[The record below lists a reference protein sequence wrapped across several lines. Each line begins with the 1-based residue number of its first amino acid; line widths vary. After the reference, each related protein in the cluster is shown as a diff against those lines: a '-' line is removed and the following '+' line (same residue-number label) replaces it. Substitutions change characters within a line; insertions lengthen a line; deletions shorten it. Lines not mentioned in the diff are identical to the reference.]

1 MRVTVREK
9 SVIQTMAHEQ
19 QTLNLIEK
27 FLRQNFQLLTAQTL
41 HIVRDLIKFVATL
54 FAWLSHCM
62 IYIYIYCFVATIYL
76 HISESQ
82 HWALL
87 FLFIC
92 NKQKMCSS
100 PWNNHDFFTRSK
112 QVKQQNKKHETN
124 F

>member
-27 FLRQNFQLLTAQTL
+27 FLRPNFQLLTAQTL

-62 IYIYIYCFVATIYL
+62 IYIYIYT
-76 HISESQ
+76 
-82 HWALL
+82 ALL
-87 FLFIC
+87 P
-92 NKQKMCSS
+92 Q
-100 PWNNHDFFTRSK
+100 FTCISQNRSTGHYSFYLY
-112 QVKQQNKKHETN
+112 VTNKKCAQAPGTTTTSLLDQSK
-124 F
+124 

>member
-27 FLRQNFQLLTAQTL
+27 FLRPNFQLLTAQTL

-62 IYIYIYCFVATIYL
+62 MWLCCHNLLAYLRIAALGITLSIY
-76 HISESQ
+76 
-82 HWALL
+82 
-87 FLFIC
+87 
-92 NKQKMCSS
+92 M
-100 PWNNHDFFTRSK
+100 
-112 QVKQQNKKHETN
+112 
-124 F
+124 